1 MILLFLKNRMPL
13 LKNRAV
19 VNFGKIMK
27 IITQSAL
34 LLILPTVNMAANA
47 DDALY
52 QHSLG
57 VNWGYGTSILD
68 TKHVKDEEGDMFVG
82 GYYYRYM
89 LQKNFGVEAGYKDA
103 VDGIGSLLSSP
114 LASVEDVTFSGPR
127 LSGYAAY
134 PFDSGFNIYGKAGLT
149 YYTLDYTYK
158 TDQQTEDYEKSSMGG
173 EVAAGI
179 SWDYKHIGLSTEYNY
194 AKNDSLELGTAMFGV
209 KVRF

>member
-1 MILLFLKNRMPL
+1 
-13 LKNRAV
+13 
-19 VNFGKIMK
+19 
-27 IITQSAL
+27 
-34 LLILPTVNMAANA
+34 MAANA

-114 LASVEDVTFSGPR
+114 LASVEDVIQ
-127 LSGYAAY
+127 L
-134 PFDSGFNIYGKAGLT
+134 DGKPNEAQL
-149 YYTLDYTYK
+149 LIL
-158 TDQQTEDYEKSSMGG
+158 KSLNF
-173 EVAAGI
+173 EF
-179 SWDYKHIGLSTEYNY
+179 
-194 AKNDSLELGTAMFGV
+194 KNMNKETQ
-209 KVRF
+209 KW